1 VSGGKFMKK
10 LTIAALISAQLLT
23 AAQPVLA
30 ADLAENRAR
39 TSETGLFAGFR
50 LRVPLAGEADRQPVR
65 AGFAVA
71 PTVQSRALNGGE
83 VRTRFGEGLEFGF
96 NGREPVGLSVA
107 GTPVSRLVQGPDSPQ
122 GEKAGVSTIGW
133 VAIGV
138 GALIAVV
145 LVAGAICLSDNDC
158 IPSE

>member
-1 VSGGKFMKK
+1 MKRM
-10 LTIAALISAQLLT
+10 TITGLIAAQLLT
-23 AAQPVLA
+23 AAQPALA
-30 ADLAENRAR
+30 ADLADSRSR

-50 LRVPLAGEADRQPVR
+50 LRVPLAGETGRQPVR

-71 PTVQSRALNGGE
+71 PTVQSRALDGGE

-96 NGREPVGLSVA
+96 NGREQVGLSLA
-107 GTPVSRLVQGPDSPQ
+107 GTPVSRLIQGPDSPQ

-138 GALIAVV
+138 GALVAVV
-145 LVAGAICLSDNDC
+145 LVAGAICLNDSDC